1 MRGLLLFAALVSF
14 AAAAPPAAA
23 LWDGMRWNM
32 TLDEVMRAGRGQLHR
47 VDGWGGR
54 RVQPSRQPAVSL
66 KDLAEGERMLGGLR
80 IVTTFWFEPGGRL
93 WSVTEGT
100 NEADGPAGE
109 ACDALAAAL
118 AAQYGPA
125 DLTNDKGELRHLIW
139 RVEPRKT
146 RIHFRDT
153 GGDCTI
159 EYRELRGP
167 LDR

>member
-1 MRGLLLFAALVSF
+1 MNILVKRLTG
-14 AAAAPPAAA
+14 P
-23 LWDGMRWNM
+23 
-32 TLDEVMRAGRGQLHR
+32 
-47 VDGWGGR
+47 
-54 RVQPSRQPAVSL
+54 
-66 KDLAEGERMLGGLR
+66 LA
-80 IVTTFWFEPGGRL
+80 I
-93 WSVTEGT
+93 
-100 NEADGPAGE
+100 A
-109 ACDALAAAL
+109 ALAAAL